1 VNPGSFDGLHAS
13 SFDAYS
19 PEKWSSNVYT
29 RERLEAKGRLMSL
42 ARALEAT
49 FERKGLTLQ
58 RYASDEYPSL
68 RNGKKVDAQWIFF
81 WRTEQERLVLER
93 EVDLERT
100 LAATI
105 ADPTPMTRHAFLC
118 LRLDGAGLE
127 LSFRLH
133 HDAWVDQR
141 NLSNKIADAAKL
153 EELAALTRRLPPPAH
168 ANLTCAATTPAAQ
181 HSAETVL
188 ALVTSHASGEAADGF
203 LCFGVQLDR
212 ARVISLGADIPA
224 SLEPTLEAL
233 VELYRFVAWAEA
245 NDFVSTDR
253 EFMER
258 RAERG
263 ARRQEL
269 AEREEEHRA
278 AQEAKKRE
286 REATRKELEEVF
298 RREAA
303 ARAAAPPRR
312 PRPATDEQQQPA
324 RHKPADEAQP
334 RAQAAPK
341 RPPKE
346 REDGRRD
353 AEPKRPAPKR
363 REPETPQP
371 VREGHR
377 ARVSKGP
384 LAGQVGVVQEVD
396 SKGTARIM
404 VGLLATRMP
413 VEELI
418 GLGPI
423 PSSTGSEPHGRG
435 GSSD

>member
-1 VNPGSFDGLHAS
+1 MNPGSFDGLHAS

-29 RERLEAKGRLMSL
+29 RERLEVKGRLLSL

-68 RNGKKVDAQWIFF
+68 RNGKKVDSQWIFF

-118 LRLDGAGLE
+118 LRLDSAGLE

-133 HDAWVDQR
+133 RDAWVDQH
-141 NLSNKIADAAKL
+141 NLVNKIADAVRL
-153 EELAALTRRLPPPAH
+153 EELAALVRRLPEPAH
-168 ANLTCAATTPAAQ
+168 ANLTCEPTTAAAQ
-181 HSAETVL
+181 HTAGSL
-188 ALVTSHASGEAADGF
+188 RALVTSHAAGEAADGF
-203 LCFGVQLDR
+203 LCFGVHLDR
-212 ARVISLGADIPA
+212 ARVIALGADVAAWLAPA
-224 SLEPTLEAL
+224 FDAL
-233 VELYRFVAWAEA
+233 ADLYRFVAWSEA

-263 ARRQEL
+263 ARRREL

-286 REATRKELEEVF
+286 REAARKELEEVF

-303 ARAAAPPRR
+303 ARAAPPPKR
-312 PRPATDEQQQPA
+312 PRPASDEQPPA
-324 RHKPADEAQP
+324 RKPAD
-334 RAQAAPK
+334 QAHARPAVK
-341 RPPKE
+341 RPPKDRDR
-346 REDGRRD
+346 RE
-353 AEPKRPAPKR
+353 AEPKRPATPPR

-371 VREGHR
+371 VREGHL

-404 VGLLATRMP
+404 VGLLAMRMP

-418 GLGPI
+418 GLGP
-423 PSSTGSEPHGRG
+423 PSSPTDSSGRG
-435 GSSD
+435 GSTD

>member
-13 SFDAYS
+13 SFDAFS

-29 RERLEAKGRLMSL
+29 RERLEVKGRLMSL
-42 ARALEAT
+42 ARALESA

-68 RNGKKVDAQWIFF
+68 RNGKKVDGQWIFF

-118 LRLDGAGLE
+118 LRIDVAGLE

-133 HDAWVDQR
+133 RDAWVDQH
-141 NLSNKIADAAKL
+141 NLLNKISDAARL
-153 EELAALTRRLPPPAH
+153 DELVGLVRRLPEPAH
-168 ANLTCAATTPAAQ
+168 ANLTCAPVTPAAQ
-181 HSAETVL
+181 HTPETL
-188 ALVTSHASGEAADGF
+188 RAMVTSHAAGEAADGF
-203 LCFGVQLDR
+203 LCFGLRLER
-212 ARVISLGADIPA
+212 ARAIALGADVPT
-224 SLEPTLEAL
+224 SLAPTLTAL
-233 VELYRFVAWAEA
+233 ADLYRFVAWSEA
-245 NDFVSTDR
+245 NDFVGTDR
-253 EFMER
+253 EFMAR

-269 AEREEEHRA
+269 AESEELHRA

-286 REATRKELEEVF
+286 REAARKELEEVF

-303 ARAAAPPRR
+303 ARAAAPPKR
-312 PRPATDEQQQPA
+312 PRPATDEQPPA
-324 RHKPADEAQP
+324 PKPAD
-334 RAQAAPK
+334 AAHARPEPK
-341 RPPKE
+341 RPPRE
-346 REDGRRD
+346 RENVSRD
-353 AEPKRPAPKR
+353 APTRRTAQPR

-371 VREGHR
+371 VREGHL

-384 LAGQVGVVQEVD
+384 FAGQVGVVQEVD
-396 SKGTARIM
+396 AKGTARVM

-413 VEELI
+413 IDDLI
-418 GLGPI
+418 GLGPP
-423 PSSTGSEPHGRG
+423 PSSSDGSGRG
-435 GSSD
+435 GSSS